1 MQFKDPAGTYNA
13 YTSDVINPNNSGAN
27 TRGVFQVEITD
38 GAVSLQGS
46 VGGPFMEIQEF
57 SASGIYEV
65 VLANAMRIVTTGNAK
80 AWVVR

>member
-13 YTSDVINPNNSGAN
+13 YTSAVMNPNNSGSN
-27 TRGVFQVEITD
+27 TRGVFQVEISD
-38 GAVSLQGS
+38 GTVSLQGS

>member
-1 MQFKDPAGTYNA
+1 MQFQDPAGTYNA
-13 YTSDVINPNNSGAN
+13 YTSEAINPNKSGAN

-38 GAVSLQGS
+38 GTVSLQGS

-65 VLANAMRIVTTGNAK
+65 VLANAMRVVTTGNAK

>member
-1 MQFKDPAGTYNA
+1 MQFKDPAGNYTA
-13 YTSDVINPNNSGAN
+13 YTSDPINPNKSGSN

-38 GAVSLQGS
+38 GNVTLQGS
-46 VGGPFMEIQEF
+46 AGGPFMDLQTF

-65 VLANAMRIVTTGNAK
+65 VLANSMRVICTGNAK

>member
-1 MQFKDPAGTYNA
+1 MQFKDPAGAYNA

-46 VGGPFMEIQEF
+46 VGGPFMEISEF
-57 SASGIYEV
+57 TESGIYEV
-65 VLANAMRIVTTGNAK
+65 VLANALRIVTTGNAK

>member
-13 YTSDVINPNNSGAN
+13 YTSDVINPNNSGGN

-38 GAVSLQGS
+38 GNVTLQGS
-46 VGGPFMEIQEF
+46 VGGPFLDLQTF

-65 VLANAMRIVTTGNAK
+65 VLANAMRIVATGNAK

>member
-1 MQFKDPAGTYNA
+1 MQFKDPADTYNA

-38 GAVSLQGS
+38 GTVSLQGS
-46 VGGPFMEIQEF
+46 VGGPWMELQNF

-65 VLANAMRIVTTGNAK
+65 VLANALRVVCTGNAK

>member
-13 YTSDVINPNNSGAN
+13 YTSDVMNPNNSGSN

-38 GAVSLQGS
+38 GTVSLQGS

-65 VLANAMRIVTTGNAK
+65 VLANALRIVTTGNAK

>member
-1 MQFKDPAGTYNA
+1 MQFKDPAGNYNA
-13 YTSDVINPNNSGAN
+13 YTSDPINPNKSGSN

-38 GAVSLQGS
+38 GNVTLQGS
-46 VGGPFMEIQEF
+46 AGGPFMDLQTF

-65 VLANAMRIVTTGNAK
+65 VLANAMRIVATGNAK

>member
-13 YTSDVINPNNSGAN
+13 YTSEYLNPDKSDGN

-38 GAVSLQGS
+38 GNVTLQGNI
-46 VGGPFMEIQEF
+46 GGPWVDIQTF
-57 SASGIYEV
+57 TASGIYEV
-65 VLANAMRIVTTGNAK
+65 VLANAMRVVTTGNAK